1 MNQLKRLDQL
11 PLEQSAEIV
20 AIETDEDIK
29 RRLMDLGM
37 IYGTLVKSVLVSP
50 AGDPVAYE
58 VRGATVALRKQI
70 SSLIVVKEVE
80 ST

>member
-58 VRGATVALRKQI
+58 VRGATVALRKRI